1 LTLSHVWGK
10 AQIITTTTATLLNRV
25 KGIAMEDLSTTFRDA
40 VTIAREM
47 NVRYLWIDSMCI
59 IQNDTKD
66 WEQES
71 VKMGSYYSNAL
82 FNIAAVS
89 ASDGS
94 GGCFSKHNSHET
106 TPCPMTIKVPAQG
119 QNIWT
124 GFLRSITSW
133 DKAIQVSGFQR
144 PPLWQRAWVLQE
156 RLLSNRLLMFSD
168 MQMSWKCRQEEASES
183 IPEGSIQLFDITQV
197 ERMLQLA
204 LMGLKKFRV
213 QNVNLATS
221 SKSATQNLE
230 YGTEEELKAMY
241 DAWYDLVSS
250 YGKCG
255 LTVAS
260 DIFPAISGIASFM
273 ERATQDLYIAGL
285 WARDLHRGLLWT
297 APDSTMSKPDLRQY
311 RAPSWS
317 WASLTATCGFYVREI
332 LQTNMQISTDMFVI
346 QRMVPQSSHEFPYGR
361 GGFVALEVS
370 GILKP
375 AHPMDTESG
384 LPEEEIFREIP
395 HGSETLFD

>member
-1 LTLSHVWGK
+1 
-10 AQIITTTTATLLNRV
+10 
-25 KGIAMEDLSTTFRDA
+25 MEDLSTTFRDA